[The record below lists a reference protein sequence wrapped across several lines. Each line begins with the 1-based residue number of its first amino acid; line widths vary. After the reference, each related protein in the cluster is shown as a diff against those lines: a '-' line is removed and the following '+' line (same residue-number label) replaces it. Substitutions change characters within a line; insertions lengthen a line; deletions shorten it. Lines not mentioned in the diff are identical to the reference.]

1 MKKVGLK
8 IVLPIVISM
17 TLILTTLVLLATV
30 VMPKSLENQAREAI
44 ALEYKN
50 GDAESDDERAKKN
63 LLSANV
69 GYVEVDQL
77 EEELVYLTDTE
88 RALLS
93 WYKDRSVEVGKFYN
107 VKTSGK
113 NIVFAVYS
121 SSADINDAYRYILYV
136 DTSAIN
142 KYVSSLIWIFS
153 SVIAVIGLVGSIIG
167 LRVGKSIETAQE
179 IQQSFFQN
187 ASHELKTPLMSIQG
201 YAEGIQT
208 KVLDVNKSVG
218 VILEETDRMTTLVE
232 ELLALSKIDSAQVQ
246 PNFNLVDIRDILQ
259 SAIESFRPIFER
271 KKIELKVEETSTP
284 LLISC
289 DENQIRKVITNL
301 LSNALRHA
309 KNIVKLQY
317 KLENSK
323 ILIIVSDDGGGINEA
338 DLPHIFE
345 RFYTGKKGNTGIGLA
360 LSKEIIKLHNGDL
373 QASNNDYGAIFQISL
388 PTKRQNKNKR

>member
-17 TLILTTLVLLATV
+17 TLILITLVLLATV
-30 VMPKSLENQAREAI
+30 VMPKSLDNQARDAI
-44 ALEYKN
+44 ALEYKY
-50 GDAESDDERAKKN
+50 GDDERAKKN

-77 EEELVYLTDTE
+77 DEELVYLTDTE
-88 RALLS
+88 KVLLL
-93 WYKDRSVEVGKFYN
+93 WYKNKSVEVGKFYN

-113 NIVFAVYS
+113 NIIFAVYAS
-121 SSADINDAYRYILYV
+121 SDDINDAYRYILYV

-142 KYVSSLIWIFS
+142 KYVSTLIWIFS
-153 SVIAVIGLVGSIIG
+153 SVIALIGLVGSIIG

-179 IQQSFFQN
+179 IRQSFFQN

-208 KVLDVNKSVG
+208 KVLDVKKSVG

-232 ELLALSKIDSAQVQ
+232 ELLTLSKIDSAQAK

-259 SAIESFRPIFER
+259 SAIESFKPIFER
-271 KKIELKVEETSTP
+271 ENIALRVDEIDKP
-284 LLISC
+284 LMVSC
-289 DENQIRKVITNL
+289 DENQIRKVFTNL

-317 KLENSK
+317 KLENNK
-323 ILIIVSDDGGGINEA
+323 ILISISDDGGGINED

-345 RFYTGKKGNTGIGLA
+345 RFYTGKKGNTGIGLT
-360 LSKEIIKLHNGDL
+360 LSKEIIKLHNGDIR
-373 QASNNDYGAIFQISL
+373 ATNDNYGAIFQVVL

>member
-17 TLILTTLVLLATV
+17 TLILITLVLLATV
-30 VMPKSLENQAREAI
+30 VMPKSLDNQARDAI
-44 ALEYKN
+44 ALEYKY
-50 GDAESDDERAKKN
+50 GDDERVKKN

-77 EEELVYLTDTE
+77 DEELVYLTDTE
-88 RALLS
+88 KVLLL
-93 WYKDRSVEVGKFYN
+93 WYKNKSVEVGKFYN

-113 NIVFAVYS
+113 NIIFAVYAS
-121 SSADINDAYRYILYV
+121 SDDINDAYRYILYV

-179 IQQSFFQN
+179 IRQSFFQN

-208 KVLDVNKSVG
+208 KVLDVKKSVG
-218 VILEETDRMTTLVE
+218 IILEETDRMTTLVE
-232 ELLALSKIDSAQVQ
+232 ELLILSKIDSAQVQ

-259 SAIESFRPIFER
+259 SATESFRPIFER
-271 KKIELKVEETSTP
+271 KEIELKVEGIDIP
-284 LLISC
+284 LVISC
-289 DENQIRKVITNL
+289 NENQIRKVFTNL

-317 KLENSK
+317 KLENNK
-323 ILIIVSDDGGGINEA
+323 ILVIVSDDGGGINED

-345 RFYTGKKGNTGIGLA
+345 RFYTGKKGNTGIGLT
-360 LSKEIIKLHNGDL
+360 LSKEIIKLHNGDIR
-373 QASNNDYGAIFQISL
+373 ATNDNYGAIFQVVL